1 MNLGTWLKDAQQQV
15 SRLSETANLDV
26 QVLISTVLHKP
37 RSWVLA
43 HPEYELSVTVTSH
56 LDEMLSQLARSIPLA
71 YITGTSHF
79 YGLQFYTNSDVL
91 IPRPETELL
100 VETALHRIKNRLFS
114 GLVLDI
120 GTGSGCIAIS
130 LAVNLTD
137 IKCIAIDKSSRALQV
152 AKRNAGNNNVQ
163 NQCCFVQS
171 DLTYSLFG
179 NFSLICA
186 NLPYIPT
193 SKLENLSVARYE
205 PKAAL
210 DGGKD
215 GLDLIHRLLADS
227 VRIADRNV
235 CLLLEIGA
243 DQADAVRKLAQKYYP
258 EAEVAIKKD
267 LAGNDRLLT
276 IERYYKCIH

>member
-1 MNLGTWLKDAQQQV
+1 MNIGSWLKDAQQQV
-15 SRLSETANLDV
+15 SGLSETGSLDI
-26 QVLISTVLHKP
+26 QVIISSVLQKP
-37 RSWVLA
+37 RGWVLA
-43 HPEYELSVTVTSH
+43 HPEYEFSIADTSQ

-71 YITGTSHF
+71 YITGTSYF

-100 VETALHRIKNRLFS
+100 VDKAIHWIKNNMSS
-114 GLVLDI
+114 GLVLDV

-130 LAVNLTD
+130 LAVNLPD

-152 AKRNAGNNNVQ
+152 AKRNAGNNHVQ

-171 DLTYSLFG
+171 DLSASLFG
-179 NFSLICA
+179 KFQLICA

-193 SKLENLSVARYE
+193 NKLEILPVSRYE

-210 DGGKD
+210 DGGLD
-215 GLDLIHRLLADS
+215 GLELIQRLLADS
-227 VRIADRNV
+227 VRIADSKV
-235 CLLLEIGA
+235 CLLLEIEA

-258 EAEVAIKKD
+258 DAEVAIKKD
-267 LAGNDRLLT
+267 LAGNDRLLI
-276 IERYYKCIH
+276 IERY

>member
-1 MNLGTWLKDAQQQV
+1 MNIGSWLKDAQQQV
-15 SRLSETANLDV
+15 SGLSETASLDI
-26 QVLISTVLHKP
+26 QVIISSVLHKP

-43 HPEYELSVTVTSH
+43 HPEYELSITDTS
-56 LDEMLSQLARSIPLA
+56 LLNEMLPQLASSIPLA

-100 VETALHRIKNRLFS
+100 VENATFWIRDHNFTGI
-114 GLVLDI
+114 VLDV

-130 LAVNLTD
+130 LAINHPG
-137 IKCIAIDKSSRALQV
+137 IKCVAIDKSSRALQV
-152 AKRNAGNNNVQ
+152 AKRNAVINHVQ
-163 NQCCFVQS
+163 DQCCFVQS
-171 DLTYSLFG
+171 DLTSSLFG
-179 NFSLICA
+179 KFQLICA

-193 SKLENLSVARYE
+193 YKLENLSVAKHE

-227 VRIADRNV
+227 VRIAGSKI
-235 CLLLEIGA
+235 CLLLEIEA
-243 DQADAVRKLAQKYYP
+243 DQGNAVRKLAQKYYP
-258 EAEVAIKKD
+258 DAEVDLKKD
-267 LAGNDRLLT
+267 MAGNDRLLT
-276 IERYYKCIH
+276 IERY

>member
-1 MNLGTWLKDAQQQV
+1 MNIGSWLKDAQQQV
-15 SRLSETANLDV
+15 SRLSETASLDI
-26 QVLISTVLHKP
+26 QVLISSVLQKP

-43 HPEYELSVTVTSH
+43 HPEYELSITDTFQ
-56 LDEMLSQLARSIPLA
+56 LDEKLSQLAKSIPLA
-71 YITGTSHF
+71 YIIGTSHF

-91 IPRPETELL
+91 IPRPETELI
-100 VETALHRIKNRLFS
+100 VEKAIQWIKNHMFS

-130 LAVNLTD
+130 LAVNLPG
-137 IKCIAIDKSSRALQV
+137 IKCVAMDISGRALQV
-152 AKRNAGNNNVQ
+152 AKRNAGINHVQ
-163 NQCCFVQS
+163 DQCCFVQS
-171 DLTYSLFG
+171 DLTSSLFG
-179 NFSLICA
+179 TFKLICA

-193 SKLENLSVARYE
+193 YKLENLSVAINE

-227 VRIADRNV
+227 VHIADRNV
-235 CLLLEIGA
+235 SLLLEIEAEQGNE
-243 DQADAVRKLAQKYYP
+243 VKKLAQKYYP
-258 EAEVAIKKD
+258 DAEVAIKKD

-276 IERYYKCIH
+276 IERY

>member
-1 MNLGTWLKDAQQQV
+1 MNIGSWLKDAQQQV
-15 SRLSETANLDV
+15 SRLSETASLDI
-26 QVLISTVLHKP
+26 QVLISSVLQKP

-43 HPEYELSVTVTSH
+43 HPEYELSITDTFQ
-56 LDEMLSQLARSIPLA
+56 LDEKLSQLAKSIPLA
-71 YITGTSHF
+71 YIIGTSHF

-91 IPRPETELL
+91 IPRPETELI
-100 VETALHRIKNRLFS
+100 VEKAIQWIKNHMFS

-130 LAVNLTD
+130 LAVNLPG
-137 IKCIAIDKSSRALQV
+137 IKCVAMDISGRALQV
-152 AKRNAGNNNVQ
+152 AKRNAGINHVQ
-163 NQCCFVQS
+163 DQCCFVQS
-171 DLTYSLFG
+171 DLTSSLFG
-179 NFSLICA
+179 TFKLICA

-193 SKLENLSVARYE
+193 YKLENVSVAINE

-227 VRIADRNV
+227 VHIADRNV
-235 CLLLEIGA
+235 SLLLEIEAEQGNE
-243 DQADAVRKLAQKYYP
+243 VKKLAQKYYP
-258 EAEVAIKKD
+258 DAEVAIKKD

-276 IERYYKCIH
+276 IERY